1 MDEGAYLPS
10 MKRPPAASVPV
21 TIPTVVLAVHPNG
34 TVTVTMDG
42 NVLLPPVHSVWRRS
56 SLPDIIETASA
67 HRTIPVWVEVH
78 ETDGTS
84 FTDLFPAQPEVRRGP
99 EEPASESRHTAPTPL
114 LEVQAEGFIPG
125 EDIAIAPVTGHI
137 DAAKDGT
144 ARAFLDPA
152 EHPGVCEVVLVGRVS
167 GTLAVRRLP

>member
-1 MDEGAYLPS
+1 
-10 MKRPPAASVPV
+10 MKTPPATSVPI
-21 TIPTVVLAVHPNG
+21 TIPTVVLAVRPNG

-42 NVLLPPVHSVWRRS
+42 NVLPPPVHSVWRRS

-67 HRTIPVWVEVH
+67 HRTIPVRVEVH

-84 FTDLFPAQPEVRRGP
+84 FTDLFPARPKSQRGP
-99 EEPASESRHTAPTPL
+99 EPPASEARHTTPTPL

-125 EDIAIAPVTGHI
+125 EDIAIAPVTGHT

-144 ARAFLDPA
+144 ARAPIDAA
-152 EHPGVCEVVLVGRVS
+152 EHLGVTEVVLVGRVS